1 MEFIVENPLRK
12 DEIIVGG
19 KKMELNELQQKKKQL
34 EEELKEI
41 EIETKKAEEQIQIK
55 KTIAK
60 KFPPNVILI
69 NSNTI
74 KRLIREIQRKHDE
87 KTNQIEIWAR
97 GKMINKAFFIACC
110 DSVKKLYAYKETMPS
125 LDKVQ
130 DRKKKGEMFDIATVK
145 IILRLEV

>member
-74 KRLIREIQRKHDE
+74 R
-87 KTNQIEIWAR
+87 
-97 GKMINKAFFIACC
+97 IN
-110 DSVKKLYAYKETMPS
+110 
-125 LDKVQ
+125 
-130 DRKKKGEMFDIATVK
+130 R
-145 IILRLEV
+145 